1 MFRSKTAETGGVHIN
16 DINDPR
22 VSPADDIRTVN
33 FYHNQG
39 LII

>member
-22 VSPADDIRTVN
+22 VSPTDDIRAVIY
-33 FYHNQG
+33 YHNQG